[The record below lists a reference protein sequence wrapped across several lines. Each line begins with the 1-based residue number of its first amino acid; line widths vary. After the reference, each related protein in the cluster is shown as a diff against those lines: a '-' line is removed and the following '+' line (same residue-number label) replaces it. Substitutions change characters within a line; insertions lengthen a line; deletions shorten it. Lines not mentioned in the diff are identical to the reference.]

1 MLLNLL
7 PYLHFRNYLFLLYFP
22 PMLELASIVILGIV
36 AQWAAW
42 RIKLPAIFPL
52 ILIGLLAGPIASLD
66 IFLGEKLI
74 DPSRIFNQEGNIL
87 NYFVSLSVGIIL
99 FEGGLTLKLKEV
111 RQVAT
116 TVRNLIIVG
125 PIISLIGGGLAAH
138 YILGIDIK
146 IALLFGALIIVTG
159 PTVIGPILRN
169 VHPNIRVGTILRW
182 ESIIIDPIG
191 ALVAV
196 LMYEFILSGGA
207 GAQFTLTALITFGKT
222 VVSGV
227 VMGIFCAWVLYFL
240 LKKHLVPDYLT
251 NVVSLALVFIAFVGA
266 DLIASESGLLA
277 VTIMGMI
284 LANLKIP
291 EISSILNFK
300 ESLTVLLISILFIIL
315 SANIE
320 VEQLKLLGWGSLII
334 FMVVILV
341 LRPLSVFISS
351 IGSNL
356 NWKERIFISW
366 IGPRGIVAAA
376 IASIFALSII
386 ENGSLSPSDMEDAR
400 LLIPLTFLIILGT
413 VMIQGGSA
421 KMVATWLGVTK
432 KDPEGFLILGA
443 HEAARLIAKYLQDN
457 SIHAMLVDTSHTN
470 VNEAKMMNLQVSDE
484 NILSDEL
491 VEKLE
496 VTDLGIFM
504 AMTSN
509 NELNIFACRK
519 FKKDFGRSTNYR
531 LITRNEMKFNSL
543 VRPKY
548 LLFGSDDDYYK
559 LLDVARK
566 NPFIHEFAIE
576 KDQDLNIL
584 IARLPNESIPLFI
597 RSEDNHM
604 TVIQVDAKIRTKVGD
619 KLVYMGKKLDTQTNQ
634 EDTHLP

>member
-1 MLLNLL
+1 
-7 PYLHFRNYLFLLYFP
+7 
-22 PMLELASIVILGIV
+22 MLELASIIILGIF

-42 RIKLPAIFPL
+42 RMKLPAIFPL

-66 IFLGEKLI
+66 IFLGSKLI
-74 DPSRIFNQEGNIL
+74 DPARIFNQEGNIL

-111 RQVAT
+111 RHVAT

-125 PIISLIGGGLAAH
+125 PIISLIGGGLAAY

-146 IALLFGALIIVTG
+146 IALLFGSLIIVTG

-169 VHPNIRVGTILRW
+169 VHPNVKVGTILRW

-227 VMGIFCAWVLYFL
+227 VMGVFCAWILYYL
-240 LKKHLVPDYLT
+240 LRKHLIPEYLT
-251 NVVSLALVFIAFVGA
+251 NVVSLALVFVSFVGA
-266 DLIASESGLLA
+266 DLIAPESGLLA
-277 VTIMGMI
+277 VTLMGMI

-291 EISSILNFK
+291 EINTILNFK
-300 ESLTVLLISILFIIL
+300 ESLTVLLISILFIVL

-320 VEQLKLLGWGSLII
+320 IVQLQMLGWGSLII
-334 FMVVILV
+334 FLIVILI

-356 NWKERIFISW
+356 NIRERIFISW

-386 ENGSLSPSDMEDAR
+386 ENGNLSDQLIEDAR

-413 VMIQGGSA
+413 VLIQGASA
-421 KMVATWLGVTK
+421 KTVAGWLGVTK
-432 KDPEGFLILGA
+432 KDPQGFLILGA
-443 HEAARLIAKYLQDN
+443 HEGGRLIGKYLQDN
-457 SIHAMLVDTSHTN
+457 GLHVMLVDTSHTN
-470 VNEAKMMNLQVSDE
+470 VNEAKMMNLQAIDE
-484 NILSDEL
+484 NILSEDLAER
-491 VEKLE
+491 LE

-504 AMTSN
+504 ALTSN

-519 FKKDFGRSTNYR
+519 FKKDFGQSTTYR
-531 LITRNEMKFNSL
+531 LITRNEMKFSSL

-548 LLFGSDDDYYK
+548 LLFNYSADYYK
-559 LLDVARK
+559 LLDLARNK
-566 NPFIHEFAIE
+566 PFIHEWPVDKEMELRVALAQLSD
-576 KDQDLNIL
+576 K
-584 IARLPNESIPLFI
+584 SIPLFI
-597 RSEDNHM
+597 RSADNHF
-604 TVIQVDAKIRTKVGD
+604 TVIQVDANLRISPGD
-619 KLVYMGKKLDTQTNQ
+619 KLVYLGEEMMKPQ
-634 EDTHLP
+634 EAEPKAETGSTDG